1 MPVVAYLSR
10 DWKVVLQVLSALHIV
25 TPILMNYVPE
35 SPRWLLATKKPAK
48 IAEAKDIL
56 EEAATMNGIM
66 SDEIKGRLVELTR
79 KKTPEEEAAANPQNT
94 QLGFL
99 DLFRF
104 DSSQEVVKTGLLTFW
119 FSPGRPSCEGELL

>member
-79 KKTPEEEAAANPQNT
+79 EKTAEEEAAANPQNT

-104 DSSQEVVKTGLLTFW
+104 D
-119 FSPGRPSCEGELL
+119 